1 MNIAQTILSLT
12 ILIFQELNF
21 AVLKSS
27 YIQRIKVLF
36 C

>member
-1 MNIAQTILSLT
+1 MNIAQTILSQT

-21 AVLKSS
+21 AVQKSS